1 MHAKIR
7 PAQKQDPQ
15 HIKTK
20 FMKTDNIWKMQKW
33 NLFLKNVFNFDKL
46 INWFIIYPQ
55 LHVSEHVCFTYV
67 FS

>member
-20 FMKTDNIWKMQKW
+20 SMKTDNMRNVKW

-46 INWFIIYPQ
+46 IN
-55 LHVSEHVCFTYV
+55 
-67 FS
+67 